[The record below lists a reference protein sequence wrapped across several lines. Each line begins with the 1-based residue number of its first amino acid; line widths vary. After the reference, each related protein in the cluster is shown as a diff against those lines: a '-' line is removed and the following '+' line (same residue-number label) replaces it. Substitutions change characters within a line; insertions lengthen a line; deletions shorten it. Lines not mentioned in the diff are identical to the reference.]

1 MTPRAFGTL
10 PTGETV
16 DAYTLTNGFGASL
29 QVLTY
34 GGIVTSLRVPDR
46 GGNISDVVLG
56 FDRLDHYLQSRA
68 YMGAIIGRIAG
79 RIRGGSLELEGHAYP
94 LACNEGGNHLHGGN
108 RGLDKRIWRA
118 EPVPQPGGAAGLRL
132 HYLSPDGEEG
142 YPGKLDIAVTYTLTA
157 ENAFMVESEAVAD
170 RPTPLSLAH
179 HSYFNL
185 AGEGSGQVLGHEFQI
200 YADAYVP
207 ADDDM
212 ALSERSAPVAGS
224 GSDFGHPRRLGDVL
238 ATLPAA
244 HGDAYLLGPAP
255 PATPAAPRL
264 VARVTENT
272 TGRILEVS
280 TDEAC
285 LQFYT
290 GAMLEGLQ
298 VGKSGQRYG
307 PFSGFCLECQG
318 YPSPSP
324 PSRFGDSMV
333 QPGSVQRRRTVYAF
347 SAN

>member
-10 PTGETV
+10 PSGETV
-16 DAYTLTNGFGASL
+16 DAYTLSNGSGASL

-46 GGNISDVVLG
+46 RGQVADVVLG
-56 FDRLDHYLQSRA
+56 FDRLETYLEGRA

-79 RIRGGSLELEGHAYP
+79 RIRGGVLDLEGRAYP

-108 RGLDKRIWRA
+108 RGLDKRMWTA
-118 EPVPQPGGAAGLRL
+118 EPLARPDGAALRL
-132 HYLSPDGEEG
+132 RYASPDGEEG
-142 YPGKLDIAVTYTLTA
+142 YPGNLEIAVTYTLTP
-157 ENAFMVESEAVAD
+157 ENGFVVESEAVAD

-200 YADAYVP
+200 FAEAYVP
-207 ADDDM
+207 ADADM
-212 ALSERSAPVAGS
+212 ALSGRPESVAGS
-224 GSDFGHPRRLGDVL
+224 ASDFGRPRRLGDVL
-238 ATLPAA
+238 ATLPGA
-244 HGDAYLLGPAP
+244 HGDAYLLGPGEPGTASV
-255 PATPAAPRL
+255 PRL
-264 VARVTENT
+264 VARVTEAT
-272 TGRILEVS
+272 SGRILEVS

-290 GAMLEGLQ
+290 GAMLDAPQAGR
-298 VGKSGQRYG
+298 SGRRYG

-318 YPSPSP
+318 YPGSSFPN
-324 PSRFGDSMV
+324 RFGDSMV
-333 QPGSVQRRRTVYAF
+333 RPGSVQRRRTVYAF